1 MDVRVKTIKLLEKKL
16 GENTCGHMLGRVL
29 VIQYQKHKP
38 KQKSDKMNLIIKNI
52 RTSKYTIKKIKRDI
66 QTMRKYM
73 QNTYLIKD
81 LYLKNF
87 HNSVRQTIQLKKISK
102 KLHQGKHTN
111 GIKST

>member
-1 MDVRVKTIKLLEKKL
+1 
-16 GENTCGHMLGRVL
+16 
-29 VIQYQKHKP
+29 
-38 KQKSDKMNLIIKNI
+38 MNLIIKNI

-66 QTMRKYM
+66 QTMRKYT

>member
-1 MDVRVKTIKLLEKKL
+1 
-16 GENTCGHMLGRVL
+16 
-29 VIQYQKHKP
+29 
-38 KQKSDKMNLIIKNI
+38 MNLIIKNI

-66 QTMRKYM
+66 QTMRKYT

-81 LYLKNF
+81 LYLKNS